1 MKKEEILQYEIFQ
14 SLARSFPGGEPM
26 EKGKQYTLRDG
37 DSFYV
42 LSPEY
47 TFKVVIENCD
57 LSF

>member
-1 MKKEEILQYEIFQ
+1 MKNEEILQYETFQ
-14 SLARSFPGGEPM
+14 SSVRSFQM

-47 TFKVVIENCD
+47 TFKVVIET
-57 LSF
+57 